1 MVSIRKAAFAA
12 SSAVLASLAL
22 GGVAAAGPTMDKVK
36 ANGVITCGV
45 STGVA
50 GFSLADAQGKYTGL
64 DVDFC
69 KQVAAAI
76 FGNADKVKY
85 VPLSAQQRFTAL
97 QSGEVDLLARNTTI
111 TLSRDTQLGLNF
123 APPNFFDGQGFMVFK
138 KLGVKSAKELN
149 GATVCVQPG
158 TRTQLTLP

>member
-45 STGVA
+45 STGLA
-50 GFSLADAQGKYTGL
+50 GFSIADARGKYTGL

-69 KQVAAAI
+69 RQRAAAVL
-76 FGNADKVKY
+76 GDANKVKF

-97 QSGEVDLLARNTTI
+97 QSGGVDILSRNTTWR
-111 TLSRDTQLGLNF
+111 LLRD
-123 APPNFFDGQGFMVFK
+123 AH
-138 KLGVKSAKELN
+138 LGV
-149 GATVCVQPG
+149 T
-158 TRTQLTLP
+158 